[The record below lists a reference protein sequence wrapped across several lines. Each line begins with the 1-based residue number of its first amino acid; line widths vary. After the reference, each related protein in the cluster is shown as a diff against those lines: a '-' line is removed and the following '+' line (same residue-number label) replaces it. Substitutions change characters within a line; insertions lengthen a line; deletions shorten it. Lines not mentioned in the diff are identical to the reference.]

1 MRTTL
6 TFDDEIFAKAQE
18 LTGIAE
24 RGALI
29 NEAPRSL
36 VQREAA
42 RRLSSLGGTEAKLQV
57 PARER
62 SSATGGAAATC
73 AKKRSSRTHRYG

>member
-18 LTGIAE
+18 YTGITE

-29 NEAPRSL
+29 NEALRSL
-36 VQREAA
+36 VQREAG
-42 RRLSSLGGTEAKLQV
+42 RRLALLGGTETKLRVPPRQRSRAAK
-57 PARER
+57 
-62 SSATGGAAATC
+62 SG
-73 AKKRSSRTHRYG
+73 K

>member
-6 TFDDEIFAKAQE
+6 TFDDDIFARAQE
-18 LTGIAE
+18 LTGITE

-29 NEAPRSL
+29 NEALRSL

-42 RRLSSLGGTEAKLQV
+42 RRLSLLGGSEVKLQV
-57 PARER
+57 PPRKR
-62 SSATGGAAATC
+62 SSAASVVAATS
-73 AKKRSSRTHRYG
+73 AKK

>member
-6 TFDDEIFAKAQE
+6 TFDDDIFAKAQE
-18 LTGIAE
+18 LTGITE

-29 NEAPRSL
+29 NEALRSL

-42 RRLSSLGGTEAKLQV
+42 RRLSLLGGSEAKLQV
-57 PARER
+57 PPRKRANTA
-62 SSATGGAAATC
+62 SAATATS
-73 AKKRSSRTHRYG
+73 AKK

>member
-6 TFDDEIFAKAQE
+6 TFDDDIFAKAQE
-18 LTGIAE
+18 LTGITE

-29 NEAPRSL
+29 NEALRSL

-42 RRLSSLGGTEAKLQV
+42 RRLSLLGGSEAKLQV
-57 PARER
+57 PARKR
-62 SSATGGAAATC
+62 SSATGLAGATS
-73 AKKRSSRTHRYG
+73 AKK

>member
-6 TFDDEIFAKAQE
+6 TFDDDIFAKAQE
-18 LTGIAE
+18 LTGITE

-29 NEAPRSL
+29 NEALRSL

-42 RRLSSLGGTEAKLQV
+42 RRLSLLGGTEAKLQAPPRRRPSV
-57 PARER
+57 PGG
-62 SSATGGAAATC
+62 SVATS
-73 AKKRSSRTHRYG
+73 AKK

>member
-1 MRTTL
+1 MRTTI

-18 LTGIAE
+18 YSGIND

-29 NEAPRSL
+29 NEALRSL

-42 RRLSSLGGTEAKLQV
+42 RRLALLGGTEAKLQV
-57 PARER
+57 PSR
-62 SSATGGAAATC
+62 
-73 AKKRSSRTHRYG
+73 KRSRATSVVK

>member
-18 LTGIAE
+18 YTGITE

-29 NEAPRSL
+29 NEALRSL
-36 VQREAA
+36 VQREAG
-42 RRLSSLGGTEAKLQV
+42 RRLALLGGTEKELQV
-57 PARER
+57 PPRQR
-62 SSATGGAAATC
+62 SRVSNSA
-73 AKKRSSRTHRYG
+73 K

>member
-6 TFDDEIFAKAQE
+6 TFDDDIFAKAQE
-18 LTGIAE
+18 LTGITE

-29 NEAPRSL
+29 NEALRSL

-42 RRLSSLGGTEAKLQV
+42 RRLSLLGGSEAKLQV
-57 PARER
+57 PARKR
-62 SSATGGAAATC
+62 SGAARAASAAS
-73 AKKRSSRTHRYG
+73 AKK

>member
-6 TFDDEIFAKAQE
+6 TFDDDIFAKAQE
-18 LTGIAE
+18 LTGITE

-29 NEAPRSL
+29 NEALRSL

-42 RRLSSLGGTEAKLQV
+42 RRLSLLGGSEAKLQV
-57 PARER
+57 PARR
-62 SSATGGAAATC
+62 RARTTGVATTTSI
-73 AKKRSSRTHRYG
+73 KK

>member
-6 TFDDEIFAKAQE
+6 TFDDDIFAKAQE
-18 LTGIAE
+18 LTGITE

-29 NEAPRSL
+29 NEALRSL

-42 RRLSSLGGTEAKLQV
+42 RRLSLLGGTEAKLQV
-57 PARER
+57 PPRKRASAAGGATA
-62 SSATGGAAATC
+62 SSA
-73 AKKRSSRTHRYG
+73 KK

>member
-6 TFDDEIFAKAQE
+6 TFDDDIFAKAQE
-18 LTGIAE
+18 LTGITE

-29 NEAPRSL
+29 NEALRSL

-42 RRLSSLGGTEAKLQV
+42 RRLSLLGGTEAKLQV
-57 PARER
+57 PQRKR
-62 SSATGGAAATC
+62 SSAVGGATATS
-73 AKKRSSRTHRYG
+73 ARK

>member
-6 TFDDEIFAKAQE
+6 TFDDDIYAKAQE
-18 LTGIAE
+18 LTGITE

-29 NEAPRSL
+29 NEALRSL

-42 RRLSSLGGTEAKLQV
+42 RRLSLLGGTEENLQV
-57 PARER
+57 PPRKRSAATGS
-62 SSATGGAAATC
+62 SSAR
-73 AKKRSSRTHRYG
+73 K

>member
-6 TFDDEIFAKAQE
+6 TFDDDVYAKAQE
-18 LTGIAE
+18 LTGISE

-29 NEAPRSL
+29 NEALRSL

-42 RRLSSLGGTEAKLQV
+42 RRLSLLGGTEQKLQV
-57 PARER
+57 PARKR
-62 SSATGGAAATC
+62 SAATGAN
-73 AKKRSSRTHRYG
+73 R

>member
-6 TFDDEIFAKAQE
+6 TFDDDIFAKAQE
-18 LTGIAE
+18 LTGITE

-29 NEAPRSL
+29 NEALRSL

-42 RRLSSLGGTEAKLQV
+42 RRLSLLGGSEATLQV
-57 PARER
+57 PPRKR
-62 SSATGGAAATC
+62 SRAAGGAATTS
-73 AKKRSSRTHRYG
+73 AKK

>member
-6 TFDDEIFAKAQE
+6 TFDDDIFAKAQE
-18 LTGIAE
+18 LTGIME

-29 NEAPRSL
+29 NEALRSL

-42 RRLSSLGGTEAKLQV
+42 RRLSLLGGTEAKLQV
-57 PARER
+57 PQR
-62 SSATGGAAATC
+62 
-73 AKKRSSRTHRYG
+73 KRSSVTGVAVANNAKK

>member
-6 TFDDEIFAKAQE
+6 TFDDDIYAKAQE
-18 LTGIAE
+18 LTGITE

-29 NEAPRSL
+29 NEALRSL

-42 RRLSSLGGTEAKLQV
+42 RRLALLGGTEAHIGV
-57 PARER
+57 D
-62 SSATGGAAATC
+62 
-73 AKKRSSRTHRYG
+73 

>member
-6 TFDDEIFAKAQE
+6 TFDDDIFAKAQE
-18 LTGIAE
+18 LTGITE

-29 NEAPRSL
+29 NEALRSL

-42 RRLSSLGGTEAKLQV
+42 RRLSLLGGSEAKLQV
-57 PARER
+57 PPRKR
-62 SSATGGAAATC
+62 SSATGVAGATS
-73 AKKRSSRTHRYG
+73 AKK

>member
-6 TFDDEIFAKAQE
+6 TFDDDVYAKAQE
-18 LTGIAE
+18 LTGISE

-29 NEAPRSL
+29 NEALRSL

-42 RRLSSLGGTEAKLQV
+42 RRLSLLGGTEEKLQV
-57 PARER
+57 PRR
-62 SSATGGAAATC
+62 
-73 AKKRSSRTHRYG
+73 KRSAVAGTNRGRL

>member
-6 TFDDEIFAKAQE
+6 TFDDDIFAKAQE
-18 LTGIAE
+18 LTGITE

-29 NEAPRSL
+29 NEALRSL

-42 RRLSSLGGTEAKLQV
+42 RRLSLLGGSEAKLQV
-57 PARER
+57 PARKR
-62 SSATGGAAATC
+62 ASAASVGATTS
-73 AKKRSSRTHRYG
+73 AKK

>member
-6 TFDDEIFAKAQE
+6 TIDDEIFAKAQE

-24 RGALI
+24 GGALI
-29 NEAPRSL
+29 NEALRSL

-42 RRLSSLGGTEAKLQV
+42 RRLSVLGGTEPKLQV
-57 PARER
+57 PPRKR
-62 SSATGGAAATC
+62 SSATGGAAVTSAQ
-73 AKKRSSRTHRYG
+73 K

>member
-6 TFDDEIFAKAQE
+6 TFDDDIFAKAQE
-18 LTGIAE
+18 LTGIVE

-29 NEAPRSL
+29 NEALRSL

-42 RRLSSLGGTEAKLQV
+42 RRLSLLGGTEAKLQV
-57 PARER
+57 PPR
-62 SSATGGAAATC
+62 
-73 AKKRSSRTHRYG
+73 KRSKAAEAPNATRTTSTKK

>member
-6 TFDDEIFAKAQE
+6 TFDDDIFAKAQE
-18 LTGIAE
+18 LTGITE

-29 NEAPRSL
+29 NEALRSL

-42 RRLSSLGGTEAKLQV
+42 GRLSLLGGSEAKLQV
-57 PARER
+57 PPRKRA
-62 SSATGGAAATC
+62 SALSAAVVTS
-73 AKKRSSRTHRYG
+73 AKK